1 MTQTIEKRILNRVI
15 DKKRG
20 WVFTPSYFLDLGK
33 RDAIDQGL
41 GRMVRFGAIRRL
53 ARGLYDYPE
62 KHPALG
68 DLPANYE
75 RIAQALAGRDNLK
88 IQPSGAYAANL
99 LGLTEQVPAKIVFLT
114 DGANRIVQVKN
125 QQIVLKRTTPK
136 NMATAGNI
144 SGLVIQALRYLG
156 KNHIDDKVIGILK
169 KRLTGENK
177 RQLKRDFRYTP
188 AWIGI
193 IFKQLQG

>member
-1 MTQTIEKRILNRVI
+1 MTQTIEKRIHNRVI

-20 WVFTPSYFLDLGK
+20 WVFTPSYFLDLGN

-41 GRMVRFGAIRRL
+41 GRLVRSGAIRRL

-88 IQPSGAYAANL
+88 IQPSGPMPPICW
-99 LGLTEQVPAKIVFLT
+99 G
-114 DGANRIVQVKN
+114 
-125 QQIVLKRTTPK
+125 
-136 NMATAGNI
+136 
-144 SGLVIQALRYLG
+144 
-156 KNHIDDKVIGILK
+156 
-169 KRLTGENK
+169 
-177 RQLKRDFRYTP
+177 
-188 AWIGI
+188 
-193 IFKQLQG
+193 